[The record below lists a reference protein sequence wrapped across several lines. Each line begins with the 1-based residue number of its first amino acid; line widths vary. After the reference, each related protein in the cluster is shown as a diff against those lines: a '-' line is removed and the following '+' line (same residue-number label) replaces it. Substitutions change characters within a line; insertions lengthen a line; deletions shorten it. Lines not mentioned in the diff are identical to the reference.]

1 MGIGVKYVWVA
12 LLGKV
17 CSQRNLPWGVRIS
30 QTCSCRLV
38 SLVRMEHGKLFWE
51 LRRCGKGKW
60 FAKLVLTDILG
71 WGEVFRNR
79 ASLNRKIENMSCDAY
94 ESLPLTRIV

>member
-51 LRRCGKGKW
+51 VRRCGKGKS
-60 FAKLVLTDILG
+60 FCKVGVDGYTGLG
-71 WGEVFRNR
+71 
-79 ASLNRKIENMSCDAY
+79 
-94 ESLPLTRIV
+94 